1 MHKKPKSVI
10 RISTLFAF
18 CFLFAGMAS
27 AQFGGLHTYAF
38 LKLPPSARVTA
49 LGGNLIT
56 AMDDDVNLAYHNPS
70 LLNAAMHQQLGFS
83 HGFLIDGIQ
92 HGYAAYAHH
101 AENWKTT
108 LHGGIHYVRYGV
120 FDYTDEIG
128 VENGTFKAAEYAIT
142 LGAGRQVDERLSV
155 GVNGK
160 FITSQMES
168 YRSTGIAAD
177 IAGVYFDTSR
187 QLTFTVVMRNVGAQL
202 RSYRNDNPEPLPYD
216 FQLGVSK
223 RLKYLPFRFSV
234 IYHHLHRWN
243 LLYDDPNRSEDNL
256 FFGDMPTERS
266 GVSLFFDNL
275 FRHFI
280 FNGELLIGQRESLRL
295 RFGYNHFMRQE
306 LSVNNYRSL
315 SGFTFG
321 AGVRISRF
329 RLDYGRNNYHLA
341 GGMNHLS
348 ISTNL
353 REFRR

>member
-1 MHKKPKSVI
+1 MK
-10 RISTLFAF
+10 RIFTLLA
-18 CFLFAGMAS
+18 CCLLIGPAS
-27 AQFGGLHTYAF
+27 AQLGGLHTFSF
-38 LKLPPSARVTA
+38 LKLPPSARITS

-56 AMDDDVNLAYHNPS
+56 VIDDDANLASHNPS
-70 LLNAAMHQQLGFS
+70 LLNSAMHQQLAFS
-83 HGFLIDGIQ
+83 HGFLIEGIQ

-101 AENWKTT
+101 AKGWNTT
-108 LHGGIHYVRYGV
+108 FHGGIQYIRYGL
-120 FDYTDEIG
+120 FDYTDEFG
-128 VENGTFKAAEYAIT
+128 NEGGTFKAAEYAIT
-142 LGAGRQVDERLSV
+142 LGAGRQVDERLAI

-168 YRSTGIAAD
+168 YQSLGVAAD
-177 IAGVYFDTSR
+177 VAAIYFDTASR
-187 QLTFTVVMRNVGAQL
+187 FTFTMVMRNIGAQL
-202 RSYRNDNPEPLPYD
+202 QNFRSGNQEPLPYD
-216 FQLGVSK
+216 FQVGISK
-223 RLKYLPFRFSV
+223 RLQYLPFRLSV

-243 LLYDDPNRSEDNL
+243 LLYDDPNSSEDSF
-256 FFGDMPTERS
+256 FFGEMPTERS
-266 GVSLFFDNL
+266 DVSLFFDNL

-321 AGVRISRF
+321 AGIRISRF
-329 RLDYGRNNYHLA
+329 RLDYGRNNYHLS

-353 REFRR
+353 REFRRG